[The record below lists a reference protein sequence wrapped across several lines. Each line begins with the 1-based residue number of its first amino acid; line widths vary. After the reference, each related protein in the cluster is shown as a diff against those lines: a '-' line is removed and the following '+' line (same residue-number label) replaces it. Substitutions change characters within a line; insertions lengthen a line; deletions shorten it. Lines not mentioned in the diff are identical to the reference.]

1 VERRDGEGGFYCQVR
16 SRMVTSRDHLFRDQ
30 CVMESFDFAE
40 ILFKPIFIGFYI
52 GLVLTLIVFIRAK
65 TQQRRLRKQVEELR
79 RHIQTKLEIEAEAT
93 ERLKGEIDRLKSES
107 ENLRVTLQSY
117 MDRPGRREM
126 RQLQLYQRAVDILIE
141 KAPGFAQSWQSA
153 LKDGEQELSQAEK
166 GIIPFFRKLL
176 PGSGAHTP
184 SQE

>member
-1 VERRDGEGGFYCQVR
+1 
-16 SRMVTSRDHLFRDQ
+16 
-30 CVMESFDFAE
+30 MESINFTE
-40 ILFKPIFIGFYI
+40 ILFKPILIGFYI

-79 RHIQTKLEIEAEAT
+79 KHIQTKLEIEAEAT
-93 ERLKGEIDRLKSES
+93 ERLKDEIAKLKGEN

-117 MDRPGRREM
+117 MDKPGRREM
-126 RQLQLYQRAVDILIE
+126 RQLQLYQRAIDILIE

-153 LKDGEQELSQAEK
+153 MRDGEQELSQAEK

-176 PGSGAHTP
+176 PGTGTGTSST
-184 SQE
+184 E